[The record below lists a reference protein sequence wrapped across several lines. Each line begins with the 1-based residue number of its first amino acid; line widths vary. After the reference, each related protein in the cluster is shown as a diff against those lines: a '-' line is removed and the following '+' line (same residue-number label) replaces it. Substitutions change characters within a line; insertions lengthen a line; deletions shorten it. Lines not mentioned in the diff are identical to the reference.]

1 MRSNIKFWSIF
12 LIIWILLTLYTLVVE
27 LSVKSTI
34 NVSNL
39 VNIFLQVIGALGIYG
54 LISNKKL
61 LTLNFWKI
69 FFKLQLGL
77 VVIVILFVF
86 LNPAKSSNS
95 IVNLNYL
102 IFIGFYG
109 LYFYGLYLY
118 SYKRPELW
126 LASKNTLNSK

>member
-1 MRSNIKFWSIF
+1 MRSNIKFWSFF

-34 NVSNL
+34 NISNL

-69 FFKLQLGL
+69 FFNLQLGL

-126 LASKNTLNSK
+126 LASKNTYK